1 MSFPYIFLTYNGI
14 TKIVS
19 NELLE
24 STTHPQKV
32 QTIQWYRYQLLQM
45 CKNLEIQ
52 EKIPG
57 TIGGVYNN
65 ITLANKIK
73 EHESYG
79 LIIPKP
85 DDMKYGLE
93 PCLNHR
99 SIAPVVSNK
108 SQLKKTENKITLKEP
123 EYIIWKCG
131 VLDKP
136 LI

>member
-1 MSFPYIFLTYNGI
+1 MNFPYTSLLYNGI
-14 TKIVS
+14 TKVVS

-24 STTHPQKV
+24 SLTHPQKV
-32 QTIQWYRYQLLQM
+32 QTFQWYRYQLLKM
-45 CKNLEIQ
+45 CKNLEIPV
-52 EKIPG
+52 KIPG
-57 TIGGVYNN
+57 TIGGIYNN
-65 ITLANKIK
+65 MSLANKIK
-73 EHESYG
+73 EHKSYG
-79 LIIPKP
+79 SIISKG

-99 SIAPVVSNK
+99 SITPVVSNK
-108 SQLKKTENKITLKEP
+108 SQLKKSENKITLKEP

>member
-1 MSFPYIFLTYNGI
+1 MSFPYTFLTYNGI

-32 QTIQWYRYQLLQM
+32 QTIQWYRYQLLKM

-79 LIIPKP
+79 LIIPNP

-108 SQLKKTENKITLKEP
+108 KSIEKVGK
-123 EYIIWKCG
+123 
-131 VLDKP
+131 
-136 LI
+136 

>member
-1 MSFPYIFLTYNGI
+1 MSFPYTFLTYNGI

-32 QTIQWYRYQLLQM
+32 QTFQWYRYQLLQM
-45 CKNLEIQ
+45 CKNLEISV
-52 EKIPG
+52 KIPG

-65 ITLANKIK
+65 MTLANKIK
-73 EHESYG
+73 EHTSYG
-79 LIIPKP
+79 LIVPKS

-99 SIAPVVSNK
+99 SIAPVVSSK
-108 SQLKKTENKITLKEP
+108 SQLKKSENNITLKEP
-123 EYIIWKCG
+123 EFIIWKCG

>member
-1 MSFPYIFLTYNGI
+1 MNFPYIFLTYNGI

-24 STTHPQKV
+24 SITHPQKV
-32 QTIQWYRYQLLQM
+32 QTFQWYRYQLLKM
-45 CKNLEIQ
+45 CDNLEIPK
-52 EKIPG
+52 KIQG
-57 TIGGVYNN
+57 TKGAIYNN

-73 EHESYG
+73 QHNDYG
-79 LIIPKP
+79 SIIKKE

-93 PCLNHR
+93 PCLEHR
-99 SIAPVVSNK
+99 SIAPIVSNK
-108 SQLKKTENKITLKEP
+108 SQLKKSENKITLKEQ